1 MTSHTISGLLIVD
14 KPAGISSYD
23 VVRELKRGIK
33 GVKIGYVGTLDPFAT
48 GVLPIL
54 LGEGTK
60 LAPFLERGTKFYEAT
75 LQLGVTTDTQDKE
88 GEVQRVEE
96 LEHYDLSIRRVK
108 EVIQRFKGKIKQLP
122 PMYSALK
129 HKGKRLYK
137 LARIGKEVERKPR
150 EVEIL
155 ELQVKYASLPYL
167 HLHIECS
174 KGTYIRT
181 LAHDIG
187 EKLGC
192 GAHLAELRRTRS
204 GSFSIKDILTLKD
217 IRELIKE
224 GKIEE
229 RILPL
234 TQALDF
240 FPLVEVGEN
249 IAMQIHQGQAVTLD
263 GFKTGCRNNEGLVR
277 VVLTEGRDLIA
288 VGRLKKEG
296 EHFLLRPLRVFHASL
311 LRCPPVG
318 AIH

>member
-1 MTSHTISGLLIVD
+1 MTSSTLNGLLIVD
-14 KPAGISSYD
+14 KPAGISSHD
-23 VVRELKRGIK
+23 VVRELKRGMR

-75 LQLGVTTDTQDKE
+75 LHLGVITDTQDKE
-88 GEVQRVEE
+88 GEVQRVED
-96 LEHYDLSIRRVK
+96 LEHYDLSIQRLK
-108 EVIQRFKGKIKQLP
+108 EVIQQYKGRIKQIP

-150 EVEIL
+150 EVEIY
-155 ELQVKYASLPYL
+155 ELKVKYASLPYL

-187 EKLGC
+187 EELGC
-192 GAHLAELRRTRS
+192 GAHLTELRRMKS
-204 GSFSIKDILTLKD
+204 GPFSMRNILTLED
-217 IRELIKE
+217 IREMIKKGE
-224 GKIEE
+224 IED
-229 RILPL
+229 RIISLS
-234 TQALDF
+234 QALKF
-240 FPLVEVGEN
+240 FPLIEVGKN
-249 IAMQIHQGQAVTLD
+249 IAMQAVTLD
-263 GFKTGCRNNEGLVR
+263 GLQTTCRNNEELVR
-277 VVLTEGRDLIA
+277 VVLTGGRGLIA

-296 EHFLLRPLRVFHASL
+296 ERFVLRPLRVFHDSL
-311 LRCPPVG
+311 LRSPSVG
-318 AIH
+318 AIN